1 MGTTSAREQKRGR
14 GSGMRKHRM
23 LALTVLI
30 VLIAAAC
37 TKAKDGDNN
46 GAVEQSENKGTVNVL
61 SALSAEEG
69 EALQKLIDKMITP
82 EVDYKVEIEA
92 SEQFEEQFQ
101 IRSEGGTLD
110 LILLPQPGALPEKA
124 QSGTAVS
131 LEDMGF
137 NMTDL
142 EGTFGAYYLSL
153 GEVDGEHYGFPTNAN
168 YKSMVWYAKDDFDAA
183 GYEVPTTWDEL
194 IALSDKMVADGNTP
208 WCVGFESGTAT
219 GWPATDW
226 LEEIVLKT
234 GGVDKYQEWA
244 THQIPFTDP
253 IVKNAAEMF
262 GQIMFTDGYV
272 LGGAKNTT
280 ALAFGDAPAPMFND
294 PPGCFMHHQA
304 TFISAF
310 FPEGAEAG
318 VDYDWFPFPAIDT
331 SDTLFAGELAVA
343 FDNRQE
349 IKDFLERFSA
359 EDVQCAMAGDPG
371 LGRLSPN
378 VNVGEDCYA
387 NPILGEASGI
397 LAEALANGTGGF
409 DAGDQMP
416 AQVGSGSFWTGMV
429 EYMQKGPGSLDQ
441 VLADIDASW
450 PEQ

>member
-1 MGTTSAREQKRGR
+1 MHERVRGD
-14 GSGMRKHRM
+14 GMRKLRM
-23 LALTVLI
+23 LALTAVI
-30 VLIAAAC
+30 VMIAAAC
-37 TKAKDGDNN
+37 QAEEGGDGD
-46 GAVEQSENKGTVNVL
+46 GDGGTEQSENKGTVNVL

-69 EALQKLIDKMITP
+69 EALQAIIDDMITP
-82 EVDYKVEIEA
+82 EVDYTVEIEA

-101 IRSEGGTLD
+101 IRADSGTLD
-110 LILLPQPGALPEKA
+110 LILLPQPGAIPEKA
-124 QSGTAVS
+124 AAGSAVS

-137 NMTDL
+137 DMGEL
-142 EGTFGAYYLSL
+142 GSTFGEYYLSL
-153 GEVDGEHYGFPTNAN
+153 GEVDGAHYGFPTNAN

-183 GYEVPTTWDEL
+183 GYEIPTTWDEL
-194 IALSDKMVADGNTP
+194 IALSDQMVSDGNTP

-226 LEEIVLKT
+226 LEEIMLKT
-234 GGVDKYQEWA
+234 AGVDTYQEWA
-244 THQIPFTDP
+244 THGIPFNDP
-253 IVKNAAEMF
+253 AVVAAGEMF
-262 GQIMFTDGYV
+262 GEIMFTEGYV
-272 LGGAKNTT
+272 LGGAENTT
-280 ALAFGDAPAPMFND
+280 ALPFGDAPLPMFNKPAD
-294 PPGCFMHHQA
+294 CFMHHQA

-310 FPEGAEAG
+310 FPEGTEAG
-318 VDYDWFPFPAIDT
+318 VDYDWFPFPEIDT
-331 SDTLFAGELAVA
+331 ADTLMAGELAVA

-349 IKDFLERFSA
+349 IVDFLERFSA

-397 LAEALANGTGGF
+397 LAEALANGTAGF

-429 EYMQKGPGSLDQ
+429 EYMQQGPDSLET

-450 PEQ
+450 PES

>member
-1 MGTTSAREQKRGR
+1 
-14 GSGMRKHRM
+14 MRKLRM
-23 LALTVLI
+23 LALTV
-30 VLIAAAC
+30 VVVMIAAAC
-37 TKAKDGDNN
+37 TTEEDGDN
-46 GAVEQSENKGTVNVL
+46 GEVEQSENTGSVNVL

-69 EALQKLIDKMITP
+69 EALQTLIDEMITP
-82 EVDYKVEIEA
+82 EVDYQVEIEA

-124 QSGTAVS
+124 QAGSAVS

-137 NMTDL
+137 DMDEL
-142 EGTFGAYYLSL
+142 AATFGEYYLSL

-183 GYEVPTTWDEL
+183 GYEVPTSWDEL
-194 IALSDKMVADGNTP
+194 IALSDQMVADGNTP

-234 GGVDKYQEWA
+234 AGVDVYQQWA
-244 THQIPFTDP
+244 THEIPFNDP
-253 IVKNAAEMF
+253 VVVNAAEMF
-262 GQIMFTDGYV
+262 GEIMFTEGYV
-272 LGGAKNTT
+272 LGGAENTT
-280 ALAFGDAPAPMFND
+280 ALPFGDAPAPMFDD

-310 FPEGAEAG
+310 FPEGVEAD
-318 VDYDWFPFPAIDT
+318 VDYDWFPFPEIDT
-331 SDTLFAGELAVA
+331 ADTLFAGELATA

-349 IKDFLERFSA
+349 IVDFLERFSA

-387 NPILGEASGI
+387 NPILGEASTI

-429 EYMQKGPGSLDQ
+429 EYMQQGPDSLET

-450 PEQ
+450 PEE